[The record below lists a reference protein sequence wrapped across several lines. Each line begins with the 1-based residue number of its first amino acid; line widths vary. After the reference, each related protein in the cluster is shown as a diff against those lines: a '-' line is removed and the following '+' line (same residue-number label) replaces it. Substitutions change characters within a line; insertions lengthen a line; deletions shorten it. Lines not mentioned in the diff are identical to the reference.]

1 MLKWKMMNLKK
12 VVSTLAVAFIIAS
25 IGFAID
31 FQILKNNVDVLASD
45 VIQIKSD
52 LNRIEEVKDLQCEMA
67 LHIIEGDNDRILR
80 ICR

>member
-1 MLKWKMMNLKK
+1 MNLKK

-31 FQILKNNVDVLASD
+31 FQILKNNVDVLAND
-45 VIQIKSD
+45 VVQIKSD